1 MNRSTT
7 VFPPTPI
14 RIPQGYNAPWR
25 PSRGR
30 AGARCSPSWHIR
42 TTSLSVWGPW
52 SAGSSTPARRSMS
65 CASPM
70 VRRPLHGVPGDLA
83 TIREKRTARTGR
95 FAPGVTHT
103 TLLSYPDMGLAPVG
117 AEVLS
122 KDVEALS
129 VEADGL
135 LVFDVT
141 GITGHPD
148 PRRRLPPRCW
158 PRVGSTYRFSP
169 GPSRRRWRAPCREET
184 GAPFAGRRA
193 DQITHVVRV
202 DRPAVHGQPRPCEP
216 GPPDLGAVAPARAAR

>member
-1 MNRSTT
+1 METITELPS
-7 VFPPTPI
+7 
-14 RIPQGYNAPWR
+14 WR
-25 PSRGR
+25 QVLAVVAHPDDESFGLGAVVGR
-30 AGARCSPSWHIR
+30 FVDAGAQVDVLCFTH
-42 TTSLSVWGPW
+42 GE
-52 SAGSSTPARRSMS
+52 AST
-65 CASPM
+65 
-70 VRRPLHGVPGDLA
+70 LHGVPGDLA
-83 TIREKRTARTGR
+83 TIRETELREAGSLL
-95 FAPGVTHT
+95 GVTHT

-148 PRRRLPPRCW
+148 HQTATAAAVLAAGRLDIPVLAWTLPET
-158 PRVGSTYRFSP
+158 VAS
-169 GPSRRRWRAPCREET
+169 ALREET

-202 DRPAVHGQPRPCEP
+202 DRARQRTASLAHASQALPTSVLWRRLEL
-216 GPPDLGAVAPARAAR
+216 LGDVEHLRLL